1 MRYQQGVDRDIQERE
16 IDTGSA
22 DSNAG
27 TIAAWTI
34 SCVAVAGAA
43 IGVGYAYKTGRIGQR
58 NRPEQYGVD
67 TSPV

>member
-1 MRYQQGVDRDIQERE
+1 M
-16 IDTGSA
+16 DTGSA

-34 SCVAVAGAA
+34 SSVAVAGAA
-43 IGVGYAYKTGRIGQR
+43 IGVGYAFKTGRIGQR